1 MLIYWQGFSVLRWHQ
16 LARRGAD
23 RVEKNPFC
31 LKKNNPPGLFFFKKK
46 NVFFKKKRDFVL
58 FLKKMEKPY
67 S

>member
-46 NVFFKKKRDFVL
+46 TF
-58 FLKKMEKPY
+58 FLKRNEILFFF
-67 S
+67 